1 MLLIECALVLLA
13 AVVAFA
19 FPDASMRLYSAL
31 GLDKVERAFARLA
44 RRRTLS
50 VIVVGLTAVALRLA
64 VLPLE
69 PIPVPGVHDE
79 FSYLLMSDTFSHGR
93 LANPT
98 HPMWIH
104 FESFHINQ
112 KPTYA
117 SIYYPAQGLFLA
129 FGQVF
134 LHHPFW
140 GVVLSAALMCAALC
154 WMLQAWFPPLWALLG
169 GLLAVIRLATFS
181 YWVNSYFGGCV
192 AALGAALVLGALPRI
207 KRHQRWQDALL
218 LAVGLALLANSR
230 PYEGLFFSA
239 PIVIL
244 LLLWIAR
251 RRGPA
256 LRQSLRQIVIPTA
269 AVLSLTAAFMLYYFW
284 RTTGSPF
291 HTPYLINLATYNPV
305 PFFPWPSIKP
315 WPVYHHAIMQRFYTG
330 WSLNIYETARH
341 HPIVSAMIKAFMLWF
356 FFIGPLFTIPILMF
370 GLALPRGFSFQDI
383 RPSTRFLLLIG
394 LVTLFAILLPTFANP
409 HYAAPLVCVIYALL
423 LAALQTLR
431 RWRRHRHPTGLALV
445 RAVPVLAVV
454 LFALRSAAPVLHL
467 ENSPLRETWCS
478 PWNQLWNRARVQA
491 AMDDRPGRHLVLVR
505 YGPDHDP
512 AASWVYNWADID
524 NSKVVWANDMGPEQN
539 QELIDYFKDRKFWL
553 LEPDVVPLRI
563 SAYTETTPGTTWS
576 TNFSLQEQTTH
587 APR

>member
-19 FPDASMRLYSAL
+19 FPDAAMRLYSAL
-31 GLDKVERAFARLA
+31 GLAKLERSLARLA
-44 RRRTLS
+44 RRRALS
-50 VIVVGLTAVALRLA
+50 VIVVGLTALALRLA
-64 VLPLE
+64 VLPVE

-140 GVVLSAALMCAALC
+140 GVVLSSALMCAALC
-154 WMLQAWFPPLWALLG
+154 WMLQAWFPPLWALVG

-192 AALGAALVLGALPRI
+192 AALGGALVLGALPRI
-207 KRHQRWQDALL
+207 KRHHRWQDALPMGL
-218 LAVGLALLANSR
+218 GLALLANSR

-239 PIVIL
+239 PILIA

-251 RRGPA
+251 RPA
-256 LRQSLRQIVIPTA
+256 QSLRRIVLPVA
-269 AVLSLTAAFMLYYFW
+269 AVLSLTVVAMLYYFW

-305 PFFPWPSIKP
+305 PFFPWPSIEP

-330 WSLNIYETARH
+330 WSLNMYETARH

-356 FFIGPLFTIPILMF
+356 FFIGPLFTIPILML
-370 GLALPRGFSFQDI
+370 GLALPRGFSFKDI
-383 RPSTRFLLLIG
+383 RPRTRFLLLIAA
-394 LVTLFAILLPTFANP
+394 VTFFAILLPTFANP

-423 LAALQTLR
+423 LAALQTMR
-431 RWRRHRHPTGLALV
+431 RWRWHGHPTGLALV
-445 RAVPVLAVV
+445 RAVPILALAL
-454 LFALRSAAPVLHL
+454 LFLRTAAPALHL
-467 ENSPLRETWCS
+467 QNGALPETWCS
-478 PWNQLWNRARVQA
+478 PWPQLWNRASVQA
-491 AMDDRPGRHLVLVR
+491 DIDSRPGRHLMLVH
-505 YGPDHDP
+505 YSPEHDT
-512 AASWVYNWADID
+512 AASWVYNAADIN
-524 NSKVVWANDMGPEQN
+524 NSKVVWANDMGPQQN
-539 QELIDYFKDRKFWL
+539 QELIDYFKDRQVWL
-553 LEPDVVPLRI
+553 VDADTLPPRI
-563 SAYTETTPGTTWS
+563 SAYVGRAPLPATPES
-576 TNFSLQEQTTH
+576 QLFASQEH
-587 APR
+587 AHASH